1 MFGQTRLLRR
11 ITMTLLNCS
20 CKKQRSLRP
29 IFAVRKV
36 AFALA
41 LTLLFGMVGCGNPF
55 SKASKEKAPS
65 PSQATEVAPVTP
77 APAQSEPAPVEKCS
91 IAILDFTIHTS
102 NVPAFHRQFDTN
114 LLTDKLIS
122 ALAQTRKFRIVE
134 RERVDNLLKEFKLSD
149 QGFTSKQSAVDAG
162 HMLGADYLAFGS
174 ISDMSVG
181 ARTEDIPYTREQSTT
196 VSGRLSSDTR
206 VVDSRTGEI
215 VAAWKEDITQHHS
228 TESGADINGMYGQI
242 ERDLADRLAVKII
255 EAVYPIKVASIG
267 PDQVLYLNRGQGSGL
282 NVGDRLEVYQPG
294 EPIVDPD
301 THEVLGGQDILVGV
315 AKVTDVQP
323 RVSLAKIIQSS
334 KPIAVGS
341 ILKHPREKAE
351 GSGSGAPEAPKPK
364 LNW

>member
-1 MFGQTRLLRR
+1 MV
-11 ITMTLLNCS
+11 LLNCS
-20 CKKQRSLRP
+20 HKKLEWLGSLLSARTL
-29 IFAVRKV
+29 IC
-36 AFALA
+36 ALA
-41 LTLLFGMVGCGNPF
+41 LVLLTGIVGCSNPF
-55 SKASKEKAPS
+55 GKASKEKAPS
-65 PSQATEVAPVTP
+65 PSQATEVAAVTP
-77 APAQSEPAPVEKCS
+77 SPAQPEPGPVEKCS

-134 RERVDNLLKEFKLSD
+134 RQRVDNLLKEFKLSD

-162 HMLGADYLAFGS
+162 HMVGADYLAFGS

-181 ARTEDIPYTREQSTT
+181 ARTEDIPYTHQQTTT
-196 VSGRLSSDTR
+196 VTGRLSSDTR

-215 VAAWKEDITQHHS
+215 VAAWKEDISQHRS
-228 TESGADINGMYGQI
+228 TASGADVNGMYGQI

-255 EAVYPIKVASIG
+255 EAVYPIKVASVG

-282 NVGDRLEVYQPG
+282 NVEDRLEVYQPG
-294 EPIVDPD
+294 APIVDPD

-323 RVSLAKIIQSS
+323 RLTLAKIIQST

-341 ILKHPREKAE
+341 ILKHPREKGE
-351 GSGSGAPEAPKPK
+351 GSRSEAPGAPSPK